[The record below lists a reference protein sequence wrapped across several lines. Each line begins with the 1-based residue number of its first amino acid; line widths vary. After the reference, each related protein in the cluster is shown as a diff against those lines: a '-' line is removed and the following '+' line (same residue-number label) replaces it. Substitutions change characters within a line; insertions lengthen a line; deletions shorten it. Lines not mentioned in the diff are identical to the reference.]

1 MVLFFVIAVMMRT
14 TAFIFLVLGMSL
26 QLNAQK
32 KCYDLGTILAVVP
45 SPVYAKHLEAS
56 KKFNIKVLKD
66 DKTIKKYRSNG
77 KLSPVKKLGKG
88 YRISKLDHSH
98 ALLVPKAEVMLLEIA
113 KKFSS
118 KTKGSTLTFTSLTR
132 TLEDQC
138 NLRKVNPNASI
149 GLSSHN
155 YGNSFDISYVR
166 FNDRLGRN
174 ERLERIL
181 DGLLKEYEKAGKIY
195 YIKERK
201 QSCFHVT
208 VR

>member
-1 MVLFFVIAVMMRT
+1 MIKYSV
-14 TAFIFLVLGMSL
+14 FISL
-26 QLNAQK
+26 IFGLSVQVNAQK
-32 KCYDLGTILAVVP
+32 KCYDMGKILAVVP
-45 SPVYAKHLEAS
+45 SPLYAQHLSAS
-56 KKFNIKVLKD
+56 KKFKVSILKD

-77 KLSPVKKLGKG
+77 KLSPVKKIGKG
-88 YRISKLDHSH
+88 YRISKLDHSR
-98 ALLVPKAEVMLLEIA
+98 ALLVPKAETMLLEIA

-166 FNDRLGRN
+166 FNDRLAKN
-174 ERLERIL
+174 ERLEKIL
-181 DGLLKEYEKAGKIY
+181 HEILKDYEKAGKIY
-195 YIKERK
+195 FIKERQ